1 MAVLLSAKKLAWARR
16 TFNIFN
22 LFNSFSF
29 VFVSGSIIT
38 LFALRMG
45 ASTSIIGLLNALV
58 YITFFMLPLGKRMV
72 RHASIIKVFGWGW
85 VIRYIALLPILF
97 APCLPR
103 GDKQGWRSSC
113 SYSERPAS
121 IFPAAW
127 R

>member
-1 MAVLLSAKKLAWARR
+1 
-16 TFNIFN
+16 
-22 LFNSFSF
+22 
-29 VFVSGSIIT
+29 VSGSIIT

-72 RHASIIKVFGWGW
+72 RHASIIKIFGWGW

-97 APCLPR
+97 APLFASR
-103 GDKQGWRSSC
+103 GKQGWRSSC